1 MIVQYKLIIFQY
13 IKYKNPPMN
22 QIFFFNPNFPLQH
35 PPPPLPPPKKKTIGL
50 ASFILPPQTPV
61 VDTKALTSISQVID

>member
-1 MIVQYKLIIFQY
+1 MTVQYKLIIFQY

-35 PPPPLPPPKKKTIGL
+35 PPPSPLPKKKPL
-50 ASFILPPQTPV
+50 ASPLSFCLLKLQLSTPKHSLV
-61 VDTKALTSISQVID
+61 YLK

>member
-13 IKYKNPPMN
+13 IKYKTPPYESDL
-22 QIFFFNPNFPLQH
+22 FLQPKLS
-35 PPPPLPPPKKKTIGL
+35 PPTPLPPPKKKTFGL